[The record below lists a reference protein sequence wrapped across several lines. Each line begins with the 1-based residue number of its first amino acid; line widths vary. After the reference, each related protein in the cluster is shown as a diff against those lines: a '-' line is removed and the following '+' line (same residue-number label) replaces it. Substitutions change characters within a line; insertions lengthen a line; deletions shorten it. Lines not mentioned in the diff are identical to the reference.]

1 MNSNYSFSNPALQAS
16 IERSMPAFDSF
27 LNLLDQITQES
38 KVLENYLQD
47 KGICLPYRFDFN
59 KNSNRCETIEWA
71 YDDQTKKYRLM
82 YGRYR
87 LKNHKDALEA
97 LNNDSYETIVLKP
110 LVSTPSGVKM
120 DTAKRL
126 PGFVDGLLSEVK
138 NLHRIYGR
146 KKDSNDTGHAVKKDV
161 NAEKSAAKPIAQ
173 FNGMRN

>member
-27 LNLLDQITQES
+27 LNLLDQITQET
-38 KVLENYLQD
+38 KVLENYLQE
-47 KGICLPYRFDFN
+47 KGICLPYRHDF
-59 KNSNRCETIEWA
+59 KKQSNRCESIEWA

-87 LKNHKDALEA
+87 LKSSGNSLDTANGDNYEA
-97 LNNDSYETIVLKP
+97 IVLKP

-120 DTAKRL
+120 DTATRL
-126 PGFVDGLLSEVK
+126 PDFIDGLLSEVK
-138 NLHRIYGR
+138 GLHRIYGR
-146 KKDSNDTGHAVKKDV
+146 KKDNDANHAAKKE
-161 NAEKSAAKPIAQ
+161 AGMEKTAAKPIAQ

>member
-1 MNSNYSFSNPALQAS
+1 MNPVQSFSNPALQAS

-27 LNLLDQITQES
+27 LNLLDQITQET
-38 KVLENYLQD
+38 KILETYLQN
-47 KGICLPYRFDFN
+47 KGLCLPYRYDY
-59 KNSNRCETIEWA
+59 KKISNRCESIEWA

-87 LKNHKDALEA
+87 LKAQKDGLDRSADHL
-97 LNNDSYETIVLKP
+97 ETIVLKP

-120 DTAKRL
+120 DTAMRL
-126 PGFVDGLLSEVK
+126 PEFVDGLLSEVK

-146 KKDSNDTGHAVKKDV
+146 KKENDGNHAVKQETG
-161 NAEKSAAKPIAQ
+161 AEKTTEKPVAQ